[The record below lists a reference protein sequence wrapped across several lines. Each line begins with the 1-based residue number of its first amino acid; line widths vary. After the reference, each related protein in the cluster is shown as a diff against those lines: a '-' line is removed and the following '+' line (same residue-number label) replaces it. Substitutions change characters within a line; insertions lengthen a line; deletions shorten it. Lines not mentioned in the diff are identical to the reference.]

1 MGTLDL
7 AGNAQEFWNAKAR
20 TFPRYEEGAD
30 NYEARMLRLIN
41 DNGLDLRGKRIL
53 DVGCGSG
60 MYTIRLAQ
68 VAQSVVAVDISDE
81 MLRILAED
89 AVAMRLANISCVR
102 SSWDDFETSERFD
115 VVFASMTPAVD
126 NNQTREKLLRF
137 TDAWVVFMG
146 FTERMASDVM
156 GPLYTHYG
164 VTPKVFNNAQ
174 TMRQWLEERG
184 IPYTAVPVRGQWVV
198 EKNAEE
204 MLDSCITTLQNYNIV
219 SDADYIAR
227 YLDGFCNSSGMYVE
241 RTDYAVEILLWQKC

>member
-1 MGTLDL
+1 MGALEL
-7 AGNAQEFWNAKAR
+7 AGNAQEYWNARAR
-20 TFPRYEEGAD
+20 TFPRYEYGVD
-30 NYEARMLRLIN
+30 NYEARMLRLIT

-68 VAQSVVAVDISDE
+68 VAKSVVAVDISDE

-89 AVAMRLANISCVR
+89 AAAMRLANISCVR
-102 SSWDDFETSERFD
+102 TGWDEFETSERFD
-115 VVFASMTPAVD
+115 VVFASMTPAV
-126 NNQTREKLLRF
+126 NNDLTREKLLRF

-156 GPLYTHYG
+156 GPLYSHYG

-184 IPYTAVPVRGQWVV
+184 IPYTAVPVKGQWVV

-204 MLDSCITTLQNYNIV
+204 MLDSCIITLQQYNIV
-219 SDADYIAR
+219 ADVDYIAQ
-227 YLDGFCNSSGMYVE
+227 YLKVFCNGAGKYVE
-241 RTDYAVEILLWQKC
+241 RTDYAVEILLWQK